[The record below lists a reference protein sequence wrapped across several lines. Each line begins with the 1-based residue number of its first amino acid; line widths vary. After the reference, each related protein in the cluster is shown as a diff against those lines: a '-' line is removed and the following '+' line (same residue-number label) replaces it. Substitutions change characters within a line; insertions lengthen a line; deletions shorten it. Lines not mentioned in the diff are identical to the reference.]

1 MTNVRERNVITLR
14 SGSLM
19 LVALLLSSVAE
30 AALHASLDRY
40 RIAMG
45 DTVRLTLSSD
55 DDRDP
60 GDADLSALEEHFEI
74 LQRSTSLNTQI
85 INGQRSQENRL
96 SLELTPRRQGSF
108 VIPPFEIRGVRSEAL
123 SVDVG
128 PAPEATGA
136 DEIVVFEAEVDRTE
150 LYVQGQLLLTFR
162 IQQAVNLDSRSITDL
177 AIDGAYVESL
187 GQNSFQ
193 RTINGRPWLVHEIRY
208 AVFPESSGELVIP
221 GQTFSGRLGSG
232 RRSLFD
238 TRPAG
243 RLVRRTTDELRIDVL
258 PRPADFPDTTWLP
271 AAALNLEESWSSS
284 LSELEVGDTLTR
296 SLTITADGLQGAQL
310 PPIEISEQPG
320 LRVYPDQPGIDNA
333 NGDGGITGIR
343 RESIA
348 LVAVEPGE
356 YHIPAVEVPW
366 WNTSSNR
373 MEVARLPEQ
382 TIRVRAPAPIVE
394 IAPVNAEQSSASA
407 GAPITEQ
414 GLWPWIAAV
423 CGIGWLVT
431 TVLWLRNRPRPAI
444 AEAPAKPRTT
454 PTEVLNACRANDAP
468 RAERELRHWLTA
480 TGHRGTCESWAA
492 QWNDPQLAQAV
503 SDLLKARYGA
513 GDTAWDGQ
521 PLARAI
527 QDLKEPSA
535 QTTQSALPTLYPAR

>member
-1 MTNVRERNVITLR
+1 MTKLK
-14 SGSLM
+14 SGSLI
-19 LVALLLSSVAE
+19 LLALLLSSAVE

-74 LQRSTSLNTQI
+74 LQRSTSVNTQI

-96 SLELTPRRQGSF
+96 ILELTPRRQGSF
-108 VIPPFEIRGVRSEAL
+108 VIPPFEVRGVRSEAL

-128 PAPEATGA
+128 PAPEAAGA
-136 DEIVVFEAEVDRTE
+136 DEIVVFEADVDRTE

-177 AIDGAYVESL
+177 AVDGAYVESL

-208 AVFPESSGELVIP
+208 AVFPESSGEIVIP
-221 GQTFSGRLGSG
+221 SQTFSGRLGSG

-243 RLVRRTTDELRIDVL
+243 RLVRRVTDELRINVL
-258 PRPADFPDTTWLP
+258 PRPAGFPDATWLP
-271 AAALNLEESWSSS
+271 AAKLSLEESWSAP
-284 LSELEVGDTLTR
+284 LTELEVGDTLTR

-310 PPIEISEQPG
+310 PPIEIREQPG
-320 LRVYPDQPGIDNA
+320 LRVYPDQPNIDNA

-348 LVAVEPGE
+348 LVAVEPGD

-366 WNTSSNR
+366 WNTNENR
-373 MEVARLPEQ
+373 LEMARLPGQ
-382 TIRVRAPAPIVE
+382 TIRVRAPAPTVE
-394 IAPVNAEQSSASA
+394 IAPVHTRQSPVIA
-407 GAPITEQ
+407 GAPTP
-414 GLWPWIAAV
+414 GRGPWPWIAAV
-423 CGIGWLVT
+423 CGIGWLIT
-431 TVLWLRNRPRPAI
+431 TVLWLRGRPRRTV
-444 AEAPAKPRTT
+444 AEAPVKLPRT
-454 PTEVLNACRANDAP
+454 PAEVLKACRANDAP
-468 RAERELRHWLTA
+468 GAERELRHWLAA
-480 TGHRGTCESWAA
+480 TGHSGTCESWAA
-492 QWNDPQLAQAV
+492 QKNDPQLEQAV

-513 GDTAWDGQ
+513 GGSTWDGQ
-521 PLARAI
+521 ALAKAI
-527 QDLKEPSA
+527 GNLKEPPA
-535 QTTQSALPTLYPAR
+535 QTTRSALPALYPAR